1 MREIFIV
8 GYQDYDFAKSL
19 VVGEIEFLDCEI
31 DLRAFD
37 CLIFTSK
44 NAIKALA
51 SLEQKYPHMQA
62 WRELPSFVIG
72 EGSAKEILKH
82 GGKIEWIASDFHSE
96 SFIKELLPKLKGKNP
111 LYLRAKEI
119 ISQLDQKLQTQGIKL
134 ISKVIYQSKIKIL
147 NDEKPPKNCILL
159 FTSPSAYRF
168 FVQNFGWDESYLAV
182 ALGKTTLASFDTKIQ
197 KILSP
202 LQGIQKSIEYL
213 KKHF

>member
-8 GYQDYDFAKSL
+8 GYQNYDFAKSL
-19 VVGEIEFLDCEI
+19 VVGEIEFLDCKI
-31 DLRAFD
+31 DLGVFD

-44 NAIKALA
+44 NAIKALVWLA
-51 SLEQKYPHMQA
+51 QKYPQMQC
-62 WRELPSFVIG
+62 WKELPSFVIG
-72 EGSAKEILKH
+72 EGSAKEVLKQ

-96 SFIKELLPKLKGKNP
+96 TFIQELLPRLKDKNS

-119 ISQLDQKLQTQGIKL
+119 VSQLDQKLQAQGIKL
-134 ISKVIYQSKIKIL
+134 SSKIVYQSKIKNL
-147 NDEKPPKNCILL
+147 NANKPPKDSILL

-168 FVQNFGWDESYLAV
+168 FMQNFGWDESYLAV
-182 ALGKTTLASFDTKIQ
+182 ALGKTTFSSFDVKIQ

-202 LQGIQKSIEYL
+202 LQGIKASIEYL